1 MEYYTRTVDF
11 CRWFN
16 RNFFDDESL
25 QCGEIAQFHDPTG
38 DLWGIKAIV
47 TKGPEGNN
55 NNQSINQSFIH
66 SFESD
71 DDDDE

>member
-16 RNFFDDESL
+16 RKKFDDESL

-38 DLWGIKAIV
+38 DL
-47 TKGPEGNN
+47 
-55 NNQSINQSFIH
+55 
-66 SFESD
+66 
-71 DDDDE
+71 